1 MITFYD
7 LAAKDPIKTASPN
20 TWKTRYDTAALG
32 TVTIPNIMLTLI
44 RFVLN
49 YKKLPYKTVYLEFP
63 DIEPEF
69 KKLGIPPSGA
79 PGHPP
84 YTCPSIIDHS
94 NNTPMTDSYAIAEY
108 LDAAYPDTPKVFPPG
123 TEALQAAFYT
133 QFIPIIYPVIPL
145 LLPNVPSTLNPVS
158 KEHFIR
164 ARSQI
169 PGNLLIELKGEERV
183 KAWKQVQAAFDT
195 LHGWLNKSSGPY
207 FMGDT
212 VTFTDFVVG
221 GWLYGMVLVLGE
233 NSEEW
238 KDIMTWNDGRW
249 AAFKKSLEP
258 YADTDN

>member
-1 MITFYD
+1 MED
-7 LAAKDPIKTASPN
+7 EVWCSPLYTN
-20 TWKTRYDTAALG
+20 
-32 TVTIPNIMLTLI
+32 TIPNILLNIT

-69 KKLGIPPSGA
+69 KKLGIPPTGA

-108 LDAAYPDTPKVFPPG
+108 LDRTYPDTPKVFPPG
-123 TEALQAAFYT
+123 TEALQAAFYA
-133 QFIPIIYPVIPL
+133 QIMPVIFPIIRF
-145 LLPNVPSTLNPVS
+145 LLPNVPSTLNPASV
-158 KEHFIR
+158 EHFVS
-164 ARSQI
+164 ARRKVL
-169 PGNLLIELKGEERV
+169 GDMMIEPKGEERV
-183 KAWKQVQAAFDT
+183 KAWEQVQAAFDT
-195 LHGWLNKSSGPY
+195 LYGWLSKSSGPY
-207 FMGDT
+207 FMGNT

-238 KDIMTWNDGRW
+238 KDVMMWNNGRW
-249 AAFKKSLEP
+249 AAFKNSLEP
-258 YADTDN
+258 YAATDD